1 MVEPI
6 KGGSSLQTVL
16 LQVVLNEDTNSFC
29 LGINL
34 LHTCY
39 DEQTETALGSTNTAE
54 EELIHFFKSAFL
66 VYPLVLA
73 PRTCFVFHHFGGHK
87 ISDRKNFLLNLVA
100 NYK

>member
-1 MVEPI
+1 MT
-6 KGGSSLQTVL
+6 GY
-16 LQVVLNEDTNSFC
+16 
-29 LGINL
+29 L